1 MLPFLDEE
9 GLAQLWLHVIARLN
23 KTASDEELA
32 MLEASLRSA
41 LSGKIENLS
50 DLDVAATANE
60 LNYIK
65 GVTSPIQDQINTK
78 TSQGHIHLASD
89 ITSGTISDDRLPITS
104 IVKGGTN
111 ATTAEGARTNLD
123 VYSTSQT
130 QSLINEVYNHVNT
143 VKNDLLNGAGTA
155 YDTLK
160 ELGDLID
167 DNTDAI
173 DALEIVAS
181 GKVSKSGDTMTGS
194 LTIGEGKDLCLQAP
208 AGSADSGDIIYRDG
222 SGVEIGRLW
231 ITDGNISFRNSD
243 NMAAGTILHTQNYT
257 THLDGRYV
265 NTAGDTMTGT
275 LKIKSGDSGEWT
287 EGIRIAPANNGWTS
301 LVLGSDA
308 DSGTGTGAWS
318 LHTYNNNFYLSHNG
332 SSNGSPMITG
342 IPNTGFSVSGNFN
355 VGGTLELANSTWN
368 KVGNDAYFGDNNT
381 AGSFAI
387 KGQNGYTNLKL
398 VSSGGDS
405 SCGYIT
411 YNQDQQC
418 INFTFG

>member
-9 GLAQLWLHVIARLN
+9 GLAQLWQHVIARLN

-32 MLEASLRSA
+32 MLEASLRNA
-41 LSGKIENLS
+41 LNSKAEKLS
-50 DLDVAATANE
+50 DLGVAATADE
-60 LNYIK
+60 LNYIE
-65 GVTSPIQDQINTK
+65 GVTSPIQNQINSK
-78 TSQGHIHLASD
+78 SSLGHIHSASE
-89 ITSGTISDDRLPITS
+89 ITSGTISNDRLPTTP

-111 ATTAEGARTNLD
+111 ATTVEDARTNLD
-123 VYSTSQT
+123 VYSKSQT
-130 QSLINEVYNHVNT
+130 QSLVNGAYGYADT
-143 VKNDLLNGAGTA
+143 IKNDLLNGAGAA

-160 ELGDLID
+160 ELGELID
-167 DNTDAI
+167 NNTDAI
-173 DALEIVAS
+173 DALEIIAS

-194 LTIGEGKDLCLQAP
+194 LTIGEGRDLCLQAS
-208 AGSADSGDIIYRDG
+208 ADSADSGDIIYRDG
-222 SGVEIGRLW
+222 AGIETGRLW
-231 ITDGNISFRNSD
+231 ITDGNISFRNGE
-243 NMAAGTILHTQNYT
+243 NVAAGTILHTQNYT

-275 LKIKSGDSGEWT
+275 LKIKSGDSGDWT

-301 LVLGSDA
+301 LILGSNS
-308 DSGTGTGAWS
+308 DSGTETGAWS
-318 LHTYNNNFYLSHNG
+318 LHTYDNNFYLSHNG
-332 SSNGSPMITG
+332 SNNGSPMITG

-355 VGGTLELANSTWN
+355 VGGTLELANGTWN
-368 KVGNDAYFGDNNT
+368 KVGDDAYFGDNNT

-398 VSSGGDS
+398 VSNGGDS
-405 SCGYIT
+405 CSYIT